1 MKMWTIPVG
10 FYKAN
15 CYIIGAG
22 EGLAAVIDPGDEPD
36 QILGLLERERLRAAC
51 VLLTH
56 GHWDHVGSVA
66 DVVDA
71 HGGQVMLH
79 QADLPMLRE
88 GSPREVQPAR
98 FLDHGATVTV
108 GDLCFDVIHTPGHT
122 PGGLCY
128 RLDGSLFT
136 GDTLFAGAIG
146 RWDFPGGS
154 REDLMRSLRER
165 VLVLPD
171 DLAAYP
177 GHGPATTI
185 GRERRDNPYLTE
197 L

>member
-1 MKMWTIPVG
+1 MWTVCVG
-10 FYKAN
+10 FYKVN
-15 CYIIGAG
+15 CYIIHAG
-22 EGLAAVIDPGDEPD
+22 EGLAVVIDPGDESD
-36 QILGLLERERLRAAC
+36 QILSLLEREGLRAGC

-66 DVVDA
+66 DVADA
-71 HGGQVMLH
+71 HGAPVMLH
-79 QADLPMLRE
+79 QADLAMFKE
-88 GSPREVQPAR
+88 WSPRPVEPAR
-98 FLDHGATVTV
+98 LLGHGDTVTV
-108 GDLCFDVIHTPGHT
+108 GDLSFDVLHTPGHT

-128 RLDGSLFT
+128 RSDGHLFT

-154 REDLMRSLRER
+154 REELMGSLRER

-171 DLAAYP
+171 DLSVYP

-185 GRERRDNPYLTE
+185 GRERYENPYLTE
-197 L
+197 I